1 MPVRGMLV
9 RLTEAWT
16 EILRVRASNSATGA
30 YPAPVSEL
38 LGEMA
43 AAGVL
48 MQSNIKFNGALVLQ
62 IFGDGPVKLAVA
74 EVQSD
79 LSLRATATVNGP
91 VADDA
96 RLSQML
102 NVAGGGRCAITL
114 DPKDRHP
121 GQQPYQGVVPLH
133 GDHHEK
139 LERLSDVLQHY
150 MLQSEQLD
158 TVLVLAAND
167 TVAAGLLIQR
177 MPLKGEGNLAA
188 GLTHR
193 ENEDQ
198 IGRNEDYN
206 RIAHLASSLTR
217 EELLTLDV
225 DTILVLGA
233 NEQVAAGLLIQRMPL
248 KGEGNLAAGLTHREN
263 EDQIGRN
270 EDYNRIAH
278 LAASLTR
285 EELLTLDVDTILRRL
300 FWEEKLLRFEPQQ
313 GDTGPRFACSCS
325 RERVG
330 NMLRSLGR
338 DEIESI
344 LAERDDVEVGCEFCG
359 QQYRFDAVDAAQIF
373 VSPMISQQPVP
384 PAIQ

>member
-1 MPVRGMLV
+1 MSELHKFLFEGLPVRGMVV
-9 RLTEAWT
+9 RLTDAWT
-16 EILRVRASNSATGA
+16 DILRRRASNTATGA
-30 YPAPVSEL
+30 YPVPVTEL

-48 MQSNIKFNGALVLQ
+48 MQSSIKFNGALVLQ

-79 LSLRATATVNGP
+79 LSLRATATLSGELP
-91 VADDA
+91 EGA
-96 RLSQML
+96 RLSQMV

-133 GDHHEK
+133 GDRREK

-158 TVLVLAAND
+158 TVLVLAAD
-167 TVAAGLLIQR
+167 EKVAAGLLVQR
-177 MPLKGEGNLAA
+177 MP
-188 GLTHR
+188 
-193 ENEDQ
+193 
-198 IGRNEDYN
+198 I
-206 RIAHLASSLTR
+206 
-217 EELLTLDV
+217 
-225 DTILVLGA
+225 
-233 NEQVAAGLLIQRMPL
+233 

-285 EELLTLDVDTILRRL
+285 EELLTLDVDTNLRRL
-300 FWEEKLLRFEPQQ
+300 FWEE
-313 GDTGPRFACSCS
+313 
-325 RERVG
+325 
-330 NMLRSLGR
+330 
-338 DEIESI
+338 
-344 LAERDDVEVGCEFCG
+344 
-359 QQYRFDAVDAAQIF
+359 
-373 VSPMISQQPVP
+373 
-384 PAIQ
+384 